1 MKLTNRLVAI
11 FFAILITAVIGI
23 SGCASTGMER
33 STDVRTAMQTMDN
46 EIKLIVVQLDAT
58 GASLAELIKPG
69 QADVKKAFE
78 LYTENIASLARKE
91 GVFNK
96 HADEMAARGD
106 NYLKEWKKADSEYEN
121 SAIQELSE
129 ERRAAFGE
137 LYGRIARN
145 SIGAK
150 SAFTAYVTDAKEIQ
164 RYLSNDLTTK
174 GVSAIVPIARKV
186 VDDGN
191 NLKYTITDIQMA
203 IEGARAEMAQDGIRF

>member
-1 MKLTNRLVAI
+1 MNLTIRSVAI
-11 FFAILITAVIGI
+11 ISAILITAGIGI

-33 STDVRTAMQTMDN
+33 SMDVRTTMQSMDN

-69 QADVKKAFE
+69 QADVNKAFE
-78 LYTENIASLARKE
+78 LYTENIAKLAKKE

-96 HADEMAARGD
+96 HADEMSARG
-106 NYLKEWKKADSEYEN
+106 NEYLKEWKKADSKYEN

-137 LYGRIARN
+137 VYGRIARN

-150 SAFTAYVTDAKEIQ
+150 SAFTAYVSDAKEVQ

-174 GVSAIVPIARKV
+174 GVAAISPIARKV

-191 NLKYTITDIQMA
+191 NLKYTITDIQTA
-203 IEGARAEMAQDGIRF
+203 IEGARAEMSQDGIRF